1 MTTPEIISEKPIS
14 MAEVKSEIEKIKKR
28 DKELSFRA
36 ERAEE
41 YLNQF
46 AHKNTIK
53 LIESLKKLN
62 LTRLKDEH
70 IVKIADLM
78 PKTVEQLKII
88 LQGYTITL
96 TKDNIKSIVDEVN
109 KLV

>member
-1 MTTPEIISEKPIS
+1 MTIPKIISEKPIS